1 MNHGDAASRG
11 EYEALVEG
19 ADPMCS
25 RSIGAQH
32 ELSNLYANDLTGGSL
47 NPGEGPT
54 GEVPLGTPLT
64 YIVGNGAGHLG
75 DEHMGR
81 SHLGGSHPGGGHLAG
96 SHLAANHPSGSHTK
110 YDHTPGNK
118 RTHTDHKYAAYFCAY
133 LVVLS
138 ICMLCYLYHGNYARA
153 LYGTNYN
160 GKICGRDMKNHS
172 YLYFP
177 LSPKLPKKEI
187 LNKYGKC
194 LESCPTS
201 DGAKQMR
208 REKDGEGANRGDNVQ
223 KREKATHVDDPPYS
237 YSSLFA
243 KTKPKQIADQQGNK
257 TTNVVYSD
265 YTKSANNNLY
275 VEYSLLSPYYETVN
289 IMNICFPLDK
299 GLREKVLNVVFT
311 DRYKVFVN
319 LFSFANSFAYVF
331 LFIVFSLFLCFLYVC
346 CMYYVSSLTLH
357 VALFLFSFSML
368 FFPVYFIHKH
378 LYLLFHPIKGAFFSY
393 HYVVSI
399 FVCFGLL
406 AHGVV
411 FLFVLY
417 LYRNTYKYTH
427 RLITVALDF
436 VNSVSNLL
444 YAPCVVSAA
453 SLAWFFLW
461 MCGYV
466 YVMTAGTLHEQ
477 RLNLE
482 LDSNGN
488 SEIVSLQKVFHYFRS
503 SYLFSILWICTYF
516 FVCEI
521 LQSLNQFTISYL
533 GAVWYFCDKDSANYK
548 LSAQATMKTILNYHL
563 GSLILSS
570 FINLCTKHL
579 RVLFFWANST
589 LSLPFFYSES
599 IYKLKERF
607 ALFLRPI
614 SNLIDIHTM
623 AAYCEISMTSY
634 PYLLACSTSS
644 KKLINSTSPAASL
657 HGITYIVNIIFPCLT
672 TLGVT
677 FLSFNIFNNVERY
690 GDLFSPSF
698 VPNPFFAALTI
709 GVLCGMITSHFVT
722 TLSTLTDTILYCFIC
737 ECYQKQMIDEN
748 PLRTVFTPPLLKE
761 LILEIYQEY
770 SARP

>member
-1 MNHGDAASRG
+1 MNHSDAASRG

-19 ADPMCS
+19 VDPMGN
-25 RSIGAQH
+25 RSIGAH
-32 ELSNLYANDLTGGSL
+32 DMTCGSI
-47 NPGEGPT
+47 NIREDPT
-54 GEVPLGTPLT
+54 EQVPMGTPLT
-64 YIVGNGAGHLG
+64 YVVGNAG
-75 DEHMGR
+75 EHI
-81 SHLGGSHPGGGHLAG
+81 GGNHPGRGYLERG
-96 SHLAANHPSGSHTK
+96 SHLEGSHHVGSYTK
-110 YDHTPGNK
+110 YDHAHENK
-118 RTHTDHKYAAYFCAY
+118 RIHTDNKYSAYFFAY
-133 LVVLS
+133 ILFLS
-138 ICMLCYLYHGNYARA
+138 ICMICYLYHGNYARI

-160 GKICGRDMKNHS
+160 GKICGKDMKNHS

-177 LSPKLPKKEI
+177 LSPKLSKMEI

-201 DGAKQMR
+201 DEANKMKK
-208 REKDGEGANRGDNVQ
+208 EKDGEKTNHSGNADM
-223 KREKATHVDDPPYS
+223 KEKATYFDNPLFSTSSSS
-237 YSSLFA
+237 YSSLFV
-243 KTKPKQIADQQGNK
+243 KKKSEQIMDKQGNK
-257 TTNVVYSD
+257 ATNVVYSD
-265 YTKSANNNLY
+265 YTKSKNNNLY
-275 VEYSLLSPYYETVN
+275 VEYSLISPYYDTVN
-289 IMNICFPLDK
+289 IMNICYPLDRR
-299 GLREKVLNVVFT
+299 LREKVLNVVFT
-311 DRYKVFVN
+311 DRYNVFVN
-319 LFSFANSFAYVF
+319 LFSFNNSFMYMFV
-331 LFIVFSLFLCFLYVC
+331 FIVLSLLVCVLYLC
-346 CMYYVSSLTLH
+346 CMYYLSSLSLH
-357 VALFLFSFSML
+357 LALFLFSFSML
-368 FFPVYFIHKH
+368 FYPLYFIHKH

-393 HYVVSI
+393 HYSVSI

-406 AHGVV
+406 AHGVI

-427 RLITVALDF
+427 RLITITLDF
-436 VNSVSNLL
+436 INSMSNLL
-444 YAPCVVSAA
+444 YSPCIISAA
-453 SLAWFFLW
+453 SVVWFLLW
-461 MCGYV
+461 MYGYIN
-466 YVMTAGTLHEQ
+466 VMTAGTLHEQ

-503 SYLFSILWICTYF
+503 SYIFSIFWIYTYF

-533 GAVWYFCDKDSANYK
+533 GAVWYFCDKDSLNYK

-570 FINLCTKHL
+570 FINLWTKYL
-579 RVLFFWANST
+579 RVLFFWVNST

-614 SNLIDIHTM
+614 SHLIDTHTM

-634 PYLLACSTSS
+634 PYGLACSTSS

-677 FLSFNIFNNVERY
+677 FLSFNIFNNFERY
-690 GDLFSPSF
+690 GNLFSPSF

-709 GVLCGMITSHFVT
+709 GVLCGMITSHFITMV
-722 TLSTLTDTILYCFIC
+722 STLADTILYCFIC

-770 SARP
+770 STRP

>member
-1 MNHGDAASRG
+1 MNHTDAASRG

-19 ADPMCS
+19 VDPMGS
-25 RSIGAQH
+25 RRIDAH
-32 ELSNLYANDLTGGSL
+32 ELSNIYGNDITSGRV
-47 NPGEGPT
+47 NMGESPT
-54 GEVPLGTPLT
+54 EQVPLGTPLT
-64 YIVGNGAGHLG
+64 YMVGNGG
-75 DEHMGR
+75 EHIV
-81 SHLGGSHPGGGHLAG
+81 G
-96 SHLAANHPSGSHTK
+96 SHLEGRHTK
-110 YDHTPGNK
+110 YDHAQGSR
-118 RTHTDHKYAAYFCAY
+118 RTHTDHKYTAYFFAY
-133 LVVLS
+133 MLVLS
-138 ICMLCYLYHGNYARA
+138 ICMICYLYHGDYARI

-160 GKICGRDMKNHS
+160 GKICGKDMKKHS

-177 LSPKLPKKEI
+177 LSPKLSKMEI
-187 LNKYGKC
+187 LSKYGKC

-201 DGAKQMR
+201 DEANKMKK
-208 REKDGEGANRGDNVQ
+208 EKDGERTNRSDNAEM
-223 KREKATHVDDPPYS
+223 KEKAPYLDNPLFNTSSSS
-237 YSSLFA
+237 YTSLFV
-243 KTKPKQIADQQGNK
+243 KKKPKQIIDKQGNK
-257 TTNVVYSD
+257 ATNVVYSD
-265 YTKSANNNLY
+265 YTKSTNNNLY
-275 VEYSLLSPYYETVN
+275 VEYSLISPYYDTIN
-289 IMNICFPLDK
+289 IMNICYPLDK
-299 GLREKVLNVVFT
+299 GLREKVVNVIFT

-319 LFSFANSFAYVF
+319 LFSFNNSFVYIFV
-331 LFIVFSLFLCFLYVC
+331 FIVLSLFLCVLYLC
-346 CMYYVSSLTLH
+346 CMYYLSSLSLH
-357 VALFLFSFSML
+357 LALFLFSFSML
-368 FFPVYFIHKH
+368 FYPVYFIHKH
-378 LYLLFHPIKGAFFSY
+378 LFLLFHPIKGAFFSY
-393 HYVVSI
+393 HYLVSI

-406 AHGVV
+406 AHGVI

-427 RLITVALDF
+427 RLITITLDF
-436 VNSVSNLL
+436 VSSMSNLL
-444 YAPCVVSAA
+444 YSPCIVSAA

-461 MCGYV
+461 MYGYI

-503 SYLFSILWICTYF
+503 SYIFSIFWIYTYF

-533 GAVWYFCDKDSANYK
+533 GAVWYFCDKDSVNYK

-570 FINLCTKHL
+570 FINLWTKYL

-589 LSLPFFYSES
+589 LSLPFFDSES

-614 SNLIDIHTM
+614 SHLIDTHTM

-634 PYLLACSTSS
+634 PYRLACSTSS

-657 HGITYIVNIIFPCLT
+657 HGITYIVNILFPCLT

-677 FLSFNIFNNVERY
+677 FLSFTIFNNFDRY
-690 GDLFSPSF
+690 GNLLSPSF

-709 GVLCGMITSHFVT
+709 GVLCGMITSHFIT
-722 TLSTLTDTILYCFIC
+722 TVSTLTDTILYCFIC